1 MNTFNRDSHRLTRRS
16 AAAALTL
23 LALLGLLAMMLVRA
37 APAMS
42 MPMEV
47 NFLLSYVEGSGCSF
61 QRNRSWYT
69 AQEAQVHLRDKFN
82 YLTARNM
89 LETTEQFIERAATE
103 SSLTGRAY
111 MVRCGSGPILTS
123 KQWLSDEL
131 LLLRK
136 TQ

>member
-16 AAAALTL
+16 ATAA
-23 LALLGLLAMMLVRA
+23 LALLGLFVTVQVRA

-47 NFLLSYVEGSGCSF
+47 NFLLGYVEGSGCGF
-61 QRNRSWYT
+61 QRNGSWYT
-69 AQEAQVHLRDKFN
+69 AQEAQAHLRDKFN

-89 LETTEQFIERAATE
+89 LDTTEQFIERAATE

-111 MVRCGSGPILTS
+111 MVRCGSGPILAS

-131 LLLRK
+131 LRLRK

>member
-16 AAAALTL
+16 ATAA
-23 LALLGLLAMMLVRA
+23 LALLGLFATVSVWA

-47 NFLLSYVEGSGCSF
+47 NFLLGYVERSGCDF
-61 QRNRSWYT
+61 QRNGSWYT
-69 AQEAQVHLRDKFN
+69 AQEAQAHLRDKFN
-82 YLTARNM
+82 YLAARSK
-89 LETTEQFIERAATE
+89 LDTTEHFIERAATE

-111 MVRCGSGPILTS
+111 MVRCNGGPIISS

-131 LLLRK
+131 LRFRK

>member
-1 MNTFNRDSHRLTRRS
+1 MKTLNRDPFRLTRRS
-16 AAAALTL
+16 AVAALTL
-23 LALLGLLAMMLVRA
+23 PGLLATLPVRA

-47 NFLLSYVEGSGCSF
+47 NLLLGYIEGSGCDF
-61 QRNRSWYT
+61 QRNGTWYT
-69 AQEAQVHLRDKFN
+69 AQQAQAHLRDKFN

-89 LETTEQFIERAATE
+89 LDSTEQFIERAATE

-111 MVRCGSGPILTS
+111 MVRCGSGSILTS

-131 LLLRK
+131 LRLRK